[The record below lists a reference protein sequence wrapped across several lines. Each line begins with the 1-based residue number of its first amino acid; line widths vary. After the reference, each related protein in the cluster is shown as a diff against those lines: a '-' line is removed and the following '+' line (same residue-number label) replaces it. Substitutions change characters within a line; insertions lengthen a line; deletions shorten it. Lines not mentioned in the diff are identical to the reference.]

1 MKKRI
6 LSIVV
11 IFTLIVT
18 LTSCVKDS
26 QGTVEDSTPYQVL
39 LNDGSTFVY
48 TFQDAETGVW
58 YISSKQGVTPRLN
71 LDGALYQSE

>member
-6 LSIVV
+6 LTVVV
-11 IFTLIVT
+11 IFTLT
-18 LTSCVKDS
+18 TALTGCVKGKQS
-26 QGTVEDSTPYQVL
+26 ITEAPTPFQML

-58 YISSKQGVTPRLN
+58 YISSEQGVTPRLN
-71 LDGALYQSE
+71 LDGTLYKSE